1 VRQKRLEYD
10 GAVFVIS
17 PLTIEQVEQFI
28 SPLSEEGDPLRQGMV
43 RAYDLICWGL
53 NNAGP
58 EIPWD
63 HTRIRRELDPWVLTK
78 LQEEILAF
86 SGLRKVEPGESQL
99 PESSRKPS
107 GTSGAASLQ

>member
-28 SPLSEEGDPLRQGMV
+28 SPLPAEGDKLREGMV

-58 EIPWD
+58 ETPWD
-63 HTRIRRELDPWVLTK
+63 HARIRRELDPWVLVK
-78 LQEEILAF
+78 LQEEILSF
-86 SGLRKVEPGESQL
+86 SGLKKVEPGEALL
-99 PESSRKPS
+99 PESSAKPS